1 LTNRELI
8 RKKFRFENP
17 NILDDDNNLNRMS
30 TLSSNNS
37 DNDDF
42 VEEDILINS
51 IMNLNKEGNKPGR
64 NNRRGN

>member
-42 VEEDILINS
+42 VEEDILISS